1 MDRQIADWAADN
13 PKLRASLD
21 SLDAWIDST
30 MGYNAFAGAV
40 GGYCPRPGAHLGAR
54 IGTGEC
60 APLKIG
66 EGLLSQSTAG
76 YKNRRLMETES

>member
-60 APLKIG
+60 GPPQDRGGFTFPVDSWVQKPKADG
-66 EGLLSQSTAG
+66 D
-76 YKNRRLMETES
+76 